1 MKTIGLIGGMSWEST
16 LHYYRLINQGVR
28 ERLGGIHSA
37 PINMVSVE
45 FQHISEMQH
54 QGRWDEVGQELAKAA
69 RTLEISGVDGIL
81 ICTNTM
87 HKVYDMVSDSVSVP
101 VLHIADATGSVIR
114 DRDIQSVI
122 LLGTRF
128 TMEKPFYRE
137 RLKREFGL
145 NVIVPEQ
152 PDRES
157 IHSVIFDELVQG
169 KIVDSSRDHFL
180 TIIESLIER
189 GGEGV
194 IAGCTEIGLLVKQ
207 DQVTVPY
214 FDTLELHAN
223 AAVDF
228 LLEVR

>member
-1 MKTIGLIGGMSWEST
+1 M
-16 LHYYRLINQGVR
+16 
-28 ERLGGIHSA
+28 
-37 PINMVSVE
+37 P
-45 FQHISEMQH
+45 
-54 QGRWDEVGQELAKAA
+54 GRHCA
-69 RTLEISGVDGIL
+69 
-81 ICTNTM
+81 
-87 HKVYDMVSDSVSVP
+87 
-101 VLHIADATGSVIR
+101 
-114 DRDIQSVI
+114 
-122 LLGTRF
+122 
-128 TMEKPFYRE
+128 
-137 RLKREFGL
+137 FGL